1 MSFLLDE
8 SLAPPGAREA
18 QVRRALLTSLDRRLF
33 PLAGRLL
40 RLAEAMANES
50 DAQSGG

>member
-8 SLAPPGAREA
+8 PLAPPGAREA

-40 RLAEAMANES
+40 GWPKPWRTSRMAVR
-50 DAQSGG
+50 G